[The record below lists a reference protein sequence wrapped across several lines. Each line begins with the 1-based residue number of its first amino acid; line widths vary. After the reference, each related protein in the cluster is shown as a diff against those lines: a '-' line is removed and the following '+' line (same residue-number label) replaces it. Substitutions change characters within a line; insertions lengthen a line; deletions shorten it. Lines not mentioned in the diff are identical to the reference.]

1 MAWFEYKKDDIGEKF
16 VFVRNGVCTKE
27 PYEIGDLRYEERTYR
42 DGHWVCVVRKDHEIV
57 RVDSNQELIKVRHE
71 SGLMQLTIEKEAP

>member
-1 MAWFEYKKDDIGEKF
+1 MAFFEYNKVDIGENF
-16 VFVRNGVCTKE
+16 VFVRNGSYTSE
-27 PYEIGDLRYEERTYR
+27 PYEDGDLKYEERTYN

-71 SGLMQLTIEKEAP
+71 SGLMQLTIDKEAP